1 VIHGKPNHLNLLLR
15 TLLLAMTTV
24 VLGVCTGT
32 PNSPR
37 QKYQL
42 SSEEAEAWERLHV
55 AEAESA
61 AVALW
66 GHIGRGEF
74 DEAMLLVERFDDER
88 MTLNFR
94 RRIDNLWRPII
105 DLSAANFTAEHQIGL
120 GPGEPVG
127 FTTFGDLLT
136 GGFQRAVICTDSI
149 TAYFVFNG
157 HWQTNT
163 IPVYAAVACG
173 IFEVEKTRQWR
184 PFAHLVFS
192 TDSSEEMVKARGQ
205 AFFAEDIDQFMAFL
219 RTRTFGSF
227 GS

>member
-1 VIHGKPNHLNLLLR
+1 VIHGNTTRLNLPLR
-15 TLLLAMTTV
+15 TLMLALAAL
-24 VLGVCTGT
+24 VLGACTGSSD
-32 PNSPR
+32 SPR
-37 QKYQL
+37 QKYHL
-42 SSEEAEAWERLHV
+42 SREEAKAWERLHV

-66 GHIGRGEF
+66 GYIGRGEF
-74 DEAMLLVERFDDER
+74 DKAMLMVERYDDPR
-88 MTLNFR
+88 MTQTFR
-94 RRIDNLWRPII
+94 RRIEDLWKPIV
-105 DLSAANFTAEHQIGL
+105 DLSAANFTAEQQIGL

-127 FTTFGDLLT
+127 FTTFGDLLS
-136 GGFQRAVICTDSI
+136 GGFQRAVICSDSI

-157 HWQTNT
+157 HWQTSS

-173 IFEVEKTRQWR
+173 IFDINGSRQWR

-192 TDSSEEMVKARGQ
+192 TDSSDEMIKARGQ
-205 AFFAEDIDQFMAFL
+205 AFFAEDLDQFVAFL